1 MRCGKNREA
10 HDIFKAALILFGI
23 IGLVGSSILFF
34 GARAIADKMGNSDVE
49 GIMVALSPAIF
60 FVAISAVVRGYFNG
74 MYNMKVSS
82 HSQIIEQF
90 FKSAFTIL
98 LVVVVYYL
106 TIANPSAIAQ
116 RFQWSEENVTV
127 VMATV
132 ANAAST
138 IAAAI
143 GLFYLFIYYQRTKKE
158 IWKNINSSKGLYVK
172 EQKWSIMKKIL
183 AVSIPISL
191 ASIVAAINRNID
203 TFTVMN
209 GLKVALQGM
218 MNSADAIK
226 DEATRLYGILS
237 GRVDTL
243 IGLPTALNVAFSTAL
258 VPAVSEAMANKDEK
272 TARRR
277 ITFSV
282 RTTLLIA
289 LPCAIGMCVLAN
301 PILHL
306 LFPNVQGEEAE
317 LLLQISSFTVIFTLL
332 NQTIAGALQG
342 LGKVVIPA
350 LSLACGAAVKLILNL
365 ILIPNPAIGVYGA
378 SVSSV
383 VASMIAT
390 FIELIVLN
398 KNMKFDANY
407 FQIFGKPIL
416 AVSVMGIITYY
427 FHSFFETYIRV
438 GAIATIVSIALA
450 VVVYLL
456 AILGFKIFDRED
468 YHMLPYGD
476 KIYGL
481 LQKMKLVK

>member
-1 MRCGKNREA
+1 M
-10 HDIFKAALILFGI
+10 IMTTLF
-23 IGLVGSSILFF
+23 
-34 GARAIADKMGNSDVE
+34 
-49 GIMVALSPAIF
+49 
-60 FVAISAVVRGYFNG
+60 
-74 MYNMKVSS
+74 S
-82 HSQIIEQF
+82 HS
-90 FKSAFTIL
+90 TI
-98 LVVVVYYL
+98 
-106 TIANPSAIAQ
+106 
-116 RFQWSEENVTV
+116 
-127 VMATV
+127 
-132 ANAAST
+132 
-138 IAAAI
+138 
-143 GLFYLFIYYQRTKKE
+143 
-158 IWKNINSSKGLYVK
+158 
-172 EQKWSIMKKIL
+172 
-183 AVSIPISL
+183 VS
-191 ASIVAAINRNID
+191 INRNID